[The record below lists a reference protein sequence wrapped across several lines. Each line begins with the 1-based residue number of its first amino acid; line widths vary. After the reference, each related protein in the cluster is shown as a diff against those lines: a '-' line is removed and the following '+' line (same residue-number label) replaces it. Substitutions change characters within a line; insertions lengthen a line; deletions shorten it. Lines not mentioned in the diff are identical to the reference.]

1 MAKQFTK
8 RDRRFLGIGVQ
19 GAIRGFFG
27 GNAFLSIAIL
37 ALICLFLIKE
47 AYQFFPQHHAGLQLY
62 RQSGLEY
69 VDHIKRQVD
78 GHTKLE
84 GLVAQAY
91 YAELEDIAGK
101 ERSIVEA
108 FYGMSDLASSKGE
121 DQIDALYEAQEALA
135 ELEEQDDKEAA
146 ARAREAAKPKP
157 KSVIP

>member
-84 GLVAQAY
+84 GLVDFVYGCAQSLSKQAT
-91 YAELEDIAGK
+91 GN
-101 ERSIVEA
+101 
-108 FYGMSDLASSKGE
+108 ASK
-121 DQIDALYEAQEALA
+121 LN
-135 ELEEQDDKEAA
+135 DKFSTT
-146 ARAREAAKPKP
+146 AK
-157 KSVIP
+157 